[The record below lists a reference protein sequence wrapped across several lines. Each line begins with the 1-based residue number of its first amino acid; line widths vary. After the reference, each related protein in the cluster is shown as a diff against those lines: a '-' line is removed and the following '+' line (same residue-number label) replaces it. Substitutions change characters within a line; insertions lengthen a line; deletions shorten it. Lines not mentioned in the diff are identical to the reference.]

1 MSSKP
6 ATSRLPKD
14 LPPLPEDERKQA
26 ETNVIMGAYPH
37 LHEII
42 EGTIYL
48 GNERVAGHVA
58 RFEEDDEKL
67 VNGLKKTL
75 LDRNIGGIVSC
86 VPRSNKFEK
95 DFKYCN
101 VPLGDNPKEKSKLSK
116 IFSDS
121 FEFITKIIKEKKAV
135 YIHCNM
141 GMSRSATVTIAYLMK
156 KNAWSFEKAYMY
168 TRKIRK
174 IITPNEGF
182 CEALLSL
189 EKQLV
194 QEGNEL
200 EFLSADGD

>member
-1 MSSKP
+1 MSSK
-6 ATSRLPKD
+6 ATVSRLPKD
-14 LPPLPEDERKQA
+14 LPPLPEEERKQA
-26 ETNVIMGAYPH
+26 ETNVIMGTYPH
-37 LHEII
+37 LHEIV
-42 EGTIYL
+42 EGAIYL

-58 RFEEDDEKL
+58 RFEEEDEKL
-67 VNGLKKTL
+67 VDGLKKTL

-116 IFSDS
+116 IFLES
-121 FEFITKIIKEKKAV
+121 FGFIERIIKEKKAV

-141 GMSRSATVTIAYLMK
+141 GMSRSATVTIAYLMR

-168 TRKIRK
+168 TRNIRK

-189 EKQLV
+189 EKNMV
-194 QEGNEL
+194 GEGNKL
-200 EFLSADGD
+200 EYLSTAE